1 MFGIGDNVRNLLKM
15 SMEQWKLSLMSNGED
30 LGEVNVKRDISRDC
44 LSPILFVL
52 SMVPVTIITVYS
64 PTNTAEDKTIEAF
77 YECLKRAIESVPAH
91 NVLILL
97 GDFNARIGTSDARF
111 PYHMITNRNGTHL
124 VDLMMEKNLVVTNT
138 SFQKREGK
146 LWTYMDPW
154 G

>member
-1 MFGIGDNVRNLLKM
+1 M
-15 SMEQWKLSLMSNGED
+15 
-30 LGEVNVKRDISRDC
+30 
-44 LSPILFVL
+44 
-52 SMVPVTIITVYS
+52 
-64 PTNTAEDKTIEAF
+64 
-77 YECLKRAIESVPAH
+77 
-91 NVLILL
+91 L

-111 PYHMITNRNGTHL
+111 PYHKITNRNGTHL